1 MSLTSIAATLQSAIA
16 ELRSAGS
23 ESPELDAQVL
33 LRHVLQCDRSY
44 FFTWPER
51 QVPAAEAAQFR
62 FLLEQRVQGLP
73 IAHLLGTREFWS
85 LPLQVNNST
94 LIPRPDTEILV
105 ERALQLDL
113 PAAARVLELG
123 TGTGAIALALASERP
138 NWQITAI
145 DCVPEAVALARA
157 NQQFLQITNV
167 DIFQSD
173 WFSEVPTKQF
183 ALVISNPPY
192 IDPEDPH
199 LYQGDVRFEPRSALV
214 ADNRGLADIE
224 FIIAHAKPYLAANSW
239 VLLEHGA
246 EQASATQRIFEKH
259 RYNEIHTVQDYASLN
274 RVTGAKAAT
283 CFAVEDAEHD

>member
-1 MSLTSIAATLQSAIA
+1 MSLLSIAATLQSAIA

-51 QVPAAEAAQFR
+51 LVPAAEAAQFCA
-62 FLLEQRVQGLP
+62 LLTQRMQGLP
-73 IAHLLGTREFWS
+73 IAHLIGIREFWS
-85 LPLQVNNST
+85 LSLRVNNST

-113 PAAARVLELG
+113 PANAQVLELG
-123 TGTGAIALALASERP
+123 TGTGAIALALASEQP
-138 NWQITAI
+138 DWQITAV
-145 DCVPEAVALARA
+145 DCVVEAVALARI
-157 NQQFLQITNV
+157 NQQHLNIPNV
-167 DIFQSD
+167 VISQSD
-173 WFSEVPTKQF
+173 WYREVAAQPF
-183 ALVISNPPY
+183 DLVISNPPY

-199 LYQGDVRFEPRSALV
+199 LQQGDVRFEPRSALV

-224 FIIAHAKPYLAANSW
+224 HIITHAKPYLAANGW

-246 EQASATQRIFEKH
+246 EQAVAVQRIFAKH
-259 RYNEIHTVQDYASLN
+259 GYNEIHTVQDYANLN
-274 RVTGAKAAT
+274 RVTGAKT
-283 CFAVEDAEHD
+283 